1 MPNPSNYSKSS
12 PNASGYT
19 APTKS
24 KSNYKVVNTETGF
37 LLLNTGDYLL
47 LNTGE
52 KLRLHRSQ
60 TAASNYVAE
69 STP

>member
-1 MPNPSNYSKSS
+1 MPNPSNYSKST
-12 PNASGYT
+12 PNPSGYT

-24 KSNYKVVNTETGF
+24 KSNYNVVNTETGF

-52 KLRLHRSQ
+52 KLRLHRRQ
-60 TAASNYVAE
+60 TAAGNYVAE